1 MDDVDREIIRQLI
14 EGPLTTT
21 ELAKKMFDLKD
32 VHDLRKET
40 SFLRYRLGKLVDEG
54 ILAYNRKDKI
64 YDIICDYSAGH
75 GVVQLYSVN
84 DQNEITLVDSLT
96 SGPTIFVYAPEG
108 TMIIFLAEPQ
118 EIDSGVQGC

>member
-1 MDDVDREIIRQLI
+1 LDEVDREVIRQLI

-21 ELAKKMFDLKD
+21 ELAKRMFDLKD

-54 ILAYNRKDKI
+54 IIAYSRKDKM
-64 YDIICDYSAGH
+64 YDIICDYSVGH
-75 GVVQLYSVN
+75 GVVQLYNVD

-108 TMIIFLAEPQ
+108 TMIIFLAEPR
-118 EIDSGVQGC
+118 EIDSGLQG

>member
-1 MDDVDREIIRQLI
+1 LDEVDREIIRQLI

-21 ELAKKMFDLKD
+21 ELARKMFDLKD

-54 ILAYNRKDKI
+54 ILAYNRKSKM
-64 YDIICDYSAGH
+64 YDIICDYSVGH

-84 DQNEITLVDSLT
+84 YQNEITLVDSLT
-96 SGPTIFVYAPEG
+96 SGPTIFVYASEG
-108 TMIIFLAEPQ
+108 TMIIFLTEPR
-118 EIDSGVQGC
+118 ENASDLQG